1 MRLRQMLSPFYRQV
15 SRNRMDSV
23 ETDLDLEFNE
33 TSTEP
38 LPQRS
43 EVVETLV
50 NAVND
55 NSSGFNV
62 DVRVDSIVVTSKKI
76 F

>member
-1 MRLRQMLSPFYRQV
+1 
-15 SRNRMDSV
+15 MDEV
-23 ETDLDLEFNE
+23 EADIDLVFDE

-38 LPQRS
+38 LPQSS
-43 EVVETLV
+43 EVVDTLV

-55 NSSGFNV
+55 QNSGFNV
-62 DVRVDSIVVTSKKI
+62 EVQPDSIVVTSKKI

>member
-38 LPQRS
+38 LPQSS

-55 NSSGFNV
+55 TTSGFDV
-62 DVRVDSIVVTSKKI
+62 DVVAESIVVTSKKI

>member
-38 LPQRS
+38 LPQSS

-50 NAVND
+50 NATND

-62 DVRVDSIVVTSKKI
+62 DVRADSIVVTSKKI

>member
-38 LPQRS
+38 LPQSS

-50 NAVND
+50 TAVND
-55 NSSGFNV
+55 LNSGF
-62 DVRVDSIVVTSKKI
+62 DVEVQPNSIVVTSKKI

>member
-1 MRLRQMLSPFYRQV
+1 MLSPFYRQV
-15 SRNRMDSV
+15 SRNRMDEV
-23 ETDLDLEFNE
+23 EADLDLMFDE

-38 LPQRS
+38 LPQSS

-50 NAVND
+50 DAVND
-55 NSSGFNV
+55 PTSDF
-62 DVRVDSIVVTSKKI
+62 DVEVVAESIVVTSKNI

>member
-15 SRNRMDSV
+15 SRNRMDRV

-38 LPQRS
+38 LPQSS

-50 NAVND
+50 SAVND
-55 NSSGFNV
+55 NSSVFDV

>member
-15 SRNRMDSV
+15 SRNRMDEV
-23 ETDLDLEFNE
+23 EADLDLMFDE

-38 LPQRS
+38 LPQSS

-50 NAVND
+50 DAVND
-55 NSSGFNV
+55 PTSDF
-62 DVRVDSIVVTSKKI
+62 DVEVVAESIVVTSKKI

>member
-1 MRLRQMLSPFYRQV
+1 MRLRQMLSPFYRRV
-15 SRNRMDSV
+15 SRNRMDQV
-23 ETDLDLEFNE
+23 ETDLDLVFNE

-38 LPQRS
+38 LPQNS

-50 NAVND
+50 DAMND
-55 NSSGFNV
+55 TTSGFDV
-62 DVRVDSIVVTSKKI
+62 DVVPGSIVVTSKNI

>member
-38 LPQRS
+38 LPQSS

>member
-38 LPQRS
+38 LPQSS

-50 NAVND
+50 DAVND
-55 NSSGFNV
+55 PTSGF
-62 DVRVDSIVVTSKKI
+62 DVEVVAESIVVTSKKI

>member
-38 LPQRS
+38 LPQSS

-50 NAVND
+50 DAVND
-55 NSSGFNV
+55 PTSDF
-62 DVRVDSIVVTSKKI
+62 DVEVVAESIVVTSKKI

>member
-1 MRLRQMLSPFYRQV
+1 MLSPFYRQV

-38 LPQRS
+38 LPQSS

>member
-38 LPQRS
+38 LPQSS

-50 NAVND
+50 NAAND
-55 NSSGFNV
+55 NSSGF
-62 DVRVDSIVVTSKKI
+62 DVEVQPNSIVVTSKKI

>member
-15 SRNRMDSV
+15 SRNRMDEV
-23 ETDLDLEFNE
+23 EADLDLMFDE

-38 LPQRS
+38 LPQSS